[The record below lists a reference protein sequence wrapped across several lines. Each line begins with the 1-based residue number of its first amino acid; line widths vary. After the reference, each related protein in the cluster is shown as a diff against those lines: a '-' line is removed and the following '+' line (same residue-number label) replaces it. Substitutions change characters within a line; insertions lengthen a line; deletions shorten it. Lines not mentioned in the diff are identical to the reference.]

1 MPKLSIIIVSY
12 NVCHFLEQ
20 TIRSILRSSLNKTDY
35 DVIVVDNNSS
45 DSTCLM
51 MEQQFPNILL
61 VANTQNTGFS
71 KANNQGIA
79 IAKGAYVLLLNP
91 DTVLAEDTIE
101 TCTAFMDKHPKCGA
115 LGVRMVDGSG
125 KFLPESKRGLPTPKA
140 SFYKIFGLA
149 KLFPK
154 NKIFGQYHL
163 NYLPEFEINKI
174 DVLSGAFMFM
184 RKEALEKA
192 GCLDENFFMY
202 GEDIDLSYRIQLA
215 GYDNY
220 YLPTTT
226 IIHYKGESTKK
237 DSVNYVKVFYQ
248 AMFIFAKKHF
258 ALHINF
264 ATGLLIYAA
273 IYFRAFISVAKQVI
287 KALWPAFLEFL
298 VLYSIYLGI
307 TRYWE
312 VYNKYVTGGAYPT
325 SYFYQH
331 LPAYVLVLI
340 LGIALGGGY
349 KKFFSGKHLW
359 RGIFIG
365 ITSLILVYAF
375 LPENLRY
382 SRAILILGAFLG
394 LGAVAFLRFMLNVL
408 LHKRFALDNYK
419 QNQVVFVGSEK
430 ELIVAKELLFPYAK
444 EKVLIGRISPTEI
457 ENNTLGNLVE
467 LRKIIDFFK
476 VNEVILSAK
485 SLGNKQ
491 IIELLA
497 LDYLQRLRV
506 KILPPDASFIIG
518 SFSKH
523 TQGSIYSKTKP
534 YSIQQVQTKR
544 QKRRFDIISSLA
556 LLAVY
561 PLILLKGKSHITRHV
576 LNVLIGKKTWVAYP
590 QGGNDLPKLKEGI
603 ILLHSDKNSE
613 SFTESTMAYYA
624 TNYHWRMDLEAL
636 ITAVLK

>member
-20 TIRSILRSSLNKTDY
+20 TIRSILRSSLNSDSY
-35 DVIVVDNNSS
+35 EIIVVDNDSS
-45 DSTCLM
+45 DATSQM
-51 MEQQFPNILL
+51 MEQYFPNIRFI
-61 VANTQNTGFS
+61 ANKQNTGFS

-79 IAKGAYVLLLNP
+79 EAKGSYVLLLNP
-91 DTVLAEDTIE
+91 DTVLAENTLE
-101 TCTAFMDKHPKCGA
+101 SCVKFMDKHPNCGA
-115 LGVRMVDGSG
+115 LGVRMIDGGG

-192 GCLDENFFMY
+192 GLLDEAFFMY

-258 ALHINF
+258 ALKINF
-264 ATGLLIYAA
+264 ITGLLIYAA
-273 IYFRAFISVAKQVI
+273 IYLRAFISVCKQFI
-287 KALWPAFLEFL
+287 KAIWPAFLEFL
-298 VLYSIYLGI
+298 VLLGSYI
-307 TRYWE
+307 GVTRYWE
-312 VYNKYVTGGAYPT
+312 VYNKYVEGGAYPT

-331 LPAYVLVLI
+331 LPLYVLI
-340 LGIALGGGY
+340 LISGIALGGGY

-365 ITSLILVYAF
+365 IATLILIYAF

-382 SRAILILGAFLG
+382 SRAILILGAILG

-419 QNQVVFVGSEK
+419 QNQVVFVGSEE
-430 ELIVAKELLFPYAK
+430 ELIMAKDLLFSYAK
-444 EKVLIGRISPTEI
+444 DKVLIGRISPSEI
-457 ENNTLGNLVE
+457 EINTLGTMAE
-467 LRKIIDFFK
+467 LRKIIEFYK

-491 IIELLA
+491 IIDLLA
-497 LDYLQRLRV
+497 LDYLQRVRI
-506 KILPPDASFIIG
+506 KILPPDAQFIIG

-523 TQGSIYSKTKP
+523 TQGSIYTKTKP
-534 YSIQQVQTKR
+534 YTIQQAQIKR
-544 QKRRFDIISSLA
+544 QKRRFDIISSVA
-556 LLAVY
+556 LLVVY
-561 PLILLKGKSHITRHV
+561 PLLLLKSNSHITSHIF
-576 LNVLIGKKTWVAYP
+576 NVLIGKKTWVAYDP
-590 QGGNDLPKLKEGI
+590 KGHDLPKIKEGV
-603 ILLHSDKNSE
+603 ILIDSDDNSV
-613 SFTESTMAYYA
+613 SFTQSAKSYYA